1 MTFKDLKRRLESQQ
15 STFSSEFAQL
25 LNKPF
30 WIWDKQEHLR
40 LAQQTNEQCRFNHI
54 VGLPIKD
61 KVEHPIYDYEKIL
74 YDNLIPMA
82 DSSQGSFKNKHLWVK
97 KATGLGV
104 TEFML
109 RIMAW
114 LCTKDKNC
122 GDYQMCIVTGPNI
135 DIATKLIR
143 RLKNIFERRLGLL
156 FDNKETVRELS
167 GWTIEAYPSN
177 HLDAYRSLENP
188 KFILIDEGDFFRKS
202 EQEDVRFVTERY
214 IGKSDPYIVMVSTPN
229 APNGLFD
236 KIEKEQ
242 EESCIY
248 KRLKMDYSYGLG
260 KIYTTEE
267 IAKAKKSPSF
277 GREYDLQYL
286 GLIGNTFHTQD
297 IDRAI
302 ELGKKYR
309 TPNKYAQQS
318 MGIDPGFGSSPFGI
332 VVIQF
337 SDGVLQVLYADEFE
351 RPRYEDMINKVADL
365 YSMFTNIK
373 NIFVDAANPEL
384 ISSLKREVALERDNW
399 AYVQEKMAYCKKN
412 HVDINR
418 YMKVVP
424 IPFST
429 EGKNMLIHTK
439 ELLEFE
445 TPIVAINPKFEKLTT
460 SLRTAISDDLGKL
473 DKEATSY
480 DNVLDAFRL
489 SLQMFKLKEKER
501 ENFLSAVV
509 DRNYIC

>member
-1 MTFKDLKRRLESQQ
+1 MTFKDLKRRLETQQ
-15 STFSSEFAQL
+15 STFSSEFVQL

-30 WIWDKQEHLR
+30 WLWDKREHLA
-40 LAQQTNEQCRFNHI
+40 LARETNEHCCFNHI
-54 VGLPIKD
+54 VGLPVKD
-61 KVEHPIYDYEKIL
+61 KIEHPIYNYEKIL
-74 YDNLIPMA
+74 YDSLLTINTNH
-82 DSSQGSFKNKHLWVK
+82 SFKDKHLWIK
-97 KATGLGV
+97 KATGLGI

-109 RIMAW
+109 RLMAW
-114 LCTKDKNC
+114 LCTKDGSFWNS
-122 GDYQMCIVTGPNI
+122 QMCIVTGPNI
-135 DIATKLIR
+135 DIATKLIK
-143 RLKNIFERRLGLL
+143 RLKGIFESKLGVI
-156 FDNKETVRELS
+156 FQNKETLLELN
-167 GWTIEAYPSN
+167 GCTIEAYPSN
-177 HLDAYRSLENP
+177 HLDAYRALENP
-188 KFILIDEGDFFRKS
+188 KFILVDEGDFFRKS

-229 APNGLFD
+229 APNGLFES
-236 KIEKEQ
+236 IEKEP
-242 EESCIY
+242 ETLCIY
-248 KRLKMDYSYGLG
+248 KRLKMDYTYGLD
-260 KIYTTEE
+260 KIYTKEE

-302 ELGKKYR
+302 ALGKKFK
-309 TPNKYAQQS
+309 TVNKYAQQS

-351 RPRYEDMINKVADL
+351 RPRYEDMVNKIADL

-384 ISSLKREVALERDNW
+384 ISSLKREVANERDNW
-399 AYVQEKMAYCKKN
+399 TYVQEKMAYCKK
-412 HVDINR
+412 HHTDINR
-418 YMKVVP
+418 HMKVVP
-424 IPFST
+424 VPFST

-445 TPIVAINPKFEKLTT
+445 IPILAINPKFEKLTT

-501 ENFLSAVV
+501 DTVLFATVEN
-509 DRNYIC
+509 

>member
-1 MTFKDLKRRLESQQ
+1 LVTLPYQRHQKQRQRNQKQESSFNFSDL
-15 STFSSEFAQL
+15 
-25 LNKPF
+25 NDKPF

-40 LAQQTNEQCRFNHI
+40 LATETNEHCCFNHI
-54 VGLPIKD
+54 VGLPVKD

-74 YDNLIPMA
+74 F
-82 DSSQGSFKNKHLWVK
+82 DSHLLNPKNDFKNKHLWVK

-104 TEFML
+104 TELML
-109 RIMAW
+109 RLMAW
-114 LCTKDKNC
+114 LCTKD
-122 GDYQMCIVTGPNI
+122 GDFWNSQMCIVTGPNI

-143 RLKNIFERRLGLL
+143 RLKNIFERRLGIY
-156 FDNKETVRELS
+156 FDNKETVLELT
-167 GWTIEAYPSN
+167 GCTIEAYPSN
-177 HLDAYRSLENP
+177 HLDAYRALENP

-202 EQEDVRFVTERY
+202 EQEDVRLVTERY

-229 APNGLFD
+229 APNGLFE
-236 KIEKEQ
+236 KIEREP
-242 EESCIY
+242 EASCIY
-248 KRLKMDYSYGLG
+248 KRLKMDYTYGLN
-260 KIYTTEE
+260 KIYSIQE
-267 IAKAKKSPSF
+267 IDKAKKSPSF

-286 GLIGNTFHTQD
+286 GLIGNTFHTAD
-297 IDRAI
+297 IERAI

-318 MGIDPGFGSSPFGI
+318 IGIDPGFGSSPFGI
-332 VVIQF
+332 VIVQF

-365 YSMFTNIK
+365 YNAFTNIK

-399 AYVQEKMAYCKKN
+399 GYVQEKMAYCKKH

-418 YMKVVP
+418 HMKVVP
-424 IPFST
+424 VPFST

-445 TPIVAINPKFEKLTT
+445 SPIVAINPKFEKLTT

-489 SLQMFKLKEKER
+489 SLQMFKLKDR
-501 ENFLSAVV
+501 EEDMHRLL
-509 DRNYIC
+509 